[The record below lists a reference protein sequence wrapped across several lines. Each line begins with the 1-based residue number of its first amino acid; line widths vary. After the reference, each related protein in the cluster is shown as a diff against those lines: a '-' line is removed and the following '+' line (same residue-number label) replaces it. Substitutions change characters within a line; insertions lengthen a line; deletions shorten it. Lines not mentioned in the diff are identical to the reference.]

1 MAEVG
6 PKKQYEYWKTDKG
19 VEKLIAWGK
28 QGLSNRQIAKNMGIH
43 QSTLYKWMLDHQEIS
58 DAIKDG
64 KEVIDL
70 EVENAL
76 LKRAMGYDSVEEVW
90 RPPYEGATELELVER
105 KVKTLPPDVG
115 ALVYWLKNRQK
126 DKWADSPY
134 DDLKKAKLVAE
145 TENIKTKTE
154 LIKGVAKDTS
164 MLDSL
169 VNVLTN
175 K

>member
-6 PKKQYEYWKTDKG
+6 PKKQYVYWKTETG
-19 VEKLIAWGK
+19 LEKLRAWGR
-28 QGLSNRQIAKNMGIH
+28 QGLSNKQIAKNMGVH
-43 QSTLYKWMLDHQEIS
+43 QSCLYNWMKNHEEILE
-58 DAIKDG
+58 AIKEG
-64 KEVIDL
+64 KEVVDL

-90 RPPYEGATELELVER
+90 RPPYEGAKELELVER

-154 LIKGVAKDTS
+154 LIKGVKKDTS
-164 MLDSL
+164 LLDA
-169 VNVLTN
+169 LTEAL